1 MVLKS
6 LDVVED
12 ERRARP
18 FGQPRDSPLEI
29 EPLDSAVSH
38 RLGPGIV
45 SSSSVVVAPLALVW
59 RLFR

>member
-1 MVLKS
+1 MLKS

-18 FGQPRDSPLEI
+18 FGQPRDGSLEI
-29 EPLDSAVSH
+29 EPLDSAVGT

-45 SSSSVVVAPLALVW
+45 SSSSGVVAPLARVW